1 MKIVEYIGL
10 GIEYP
15 KVIIPI
21 GLLFVMVVNVKIVL
35 GIQYISVK
43 MIVLHQIIV
52 GIVVPEGLDPLF
64 VVVKEAADGLNV
76 LAGSLTEIG
85 VFFQGDGC
93 IVVTSEI
100 GVILEFTVG
109 PQALRFV
116 VSQGFQHLGFPGL
129 EDAACRA
136 KGKHQR

>member
-1 MKIVEYIGL
+1 
-10 GIEYP
+10 
-15 KVIIPI
+15 
-21 GLLFVMVVNVKIVL
+21 MVVNVKIVL

-52 GIVVPEGLDPLF
+52 GIVVSEGLDPLF
-64 VVVKEAADGLNV
+64 VVVKKAADGLNV
-76 LAGSLTEIG
+76 LVGSLTEIG

-109 PQALRFV
+109 PQVHKFV
-116 VSQGFQHLGFPGL
+116 VSKGFQYLGLPVL
-129 EDAACRA
+129 KDAAYQTE
-136 KGKHQR
+136 GKHQGQ